1 MGTVQDKNKNMGKVM
16 GSSAKMAVATFSS
29 RILGL
34 VREQAMAAIFGASG
48 LTDAFTVA
56 YRIPN
61 MLRDLFAEGAF
72 SSAFVPI
79 FTEARLKDPLQA
91 RRLLWSLFVLLGGIT
106 GLISI
111 FIVLFA
117 PQLAHFLTTEK
128 FLGDL
133 QRFEITVT
141 LIRIMGPF
149 LLFISLSA
157 LFMGA
162 LNSIKIFFV
171 PALAPAFFNVVMIA
185 SIFTLPPVLEAR
197 GVHGIIAL
205 GIGVIA
211 GGFVQFLVQLPLIFK
226 KAYGPLGPI
235 ELINDYTKRIVHRV
249 GIGTIGIAANQI
261 NIIITTILATGTVL
275 GAVSWLTYAFR
286 LFQFPVGILSVSI
299 AGSNLVHFSDAWKEG
314 EKDKARDVLS
324 SSYFL
329 SYLTIVPALALLLAL
344 ARESVHI
351 VFERGAFDVE
361 DTYMTTKALYMY
373 LAGLPSYG
381 LYKIL
386 APTFF
391 TLDKPKVPVFI
402 SVFCIACNIVFCL
415 AMVPHYGFA
424 ILAMGTSLSMIL
436 NSGIQG
442 VFIKKYLDLP
452 SSFFFNWKIV
462 KIWFAGALCFA
473 VTKFMAFKFFTFGD
487 SLLVKVLMLIMLG
500 AIGAAVYGG
509 SLLVM
514 GEGKALK
521 KVLRRK

>member
-79 FTEARLKDPLQA
+79 FTEARLKDPLEA
-91 RRLLWSLFVLLGGIT
+91 RRLLWSLFVLLGSIT

-111 FIVLFA
+111 FIILFA

-149 LLFISLSA
+149 LLFVSLSA

-171 PALAPAFFNVVMIA
+171 PALAPAFFNIVMIT
-185 SIFTLPPVLEAR
+185 SIFTLPPVLEQR
-197 GVHGIIAL
+197 GVHGIVAL
-205 GIGVIA
+205 GIGVLV
-211 GGFVQFLVQLPLIFK
+211 GGFVQMLVQLPMIFK
-226 KAYGPLGPI
+226 HAYGPMGPI
-235 ELINDYTKRIVHRV
+235 SLVSDYTKRIVHRV

-314 EKDKARDVLS
+314 EHDKARDVLK

-361 DTYMTTKALYMY
+361 DTHMTTMALYMY

-402 SVFCIACNIVFCL
+402 SVFCITCNLIFCL
-415 AMVPHYGFA
+415 LMVQRFGFA
-424 ILAMGTSLSMIL
+424 ILALGTSLSMIL

-442 VFIKKYLDLP
+442 YFIKKYLELP
-452 SSFFFNWKIV
+452 YNFFMNWRIV
-462 KIWFAGALCFA
+462 KIWIAGLLCFG
-473 VTKFMAFKFFTFGD
+473 VTKFLAFKFFMFGEGILTKIG
-487 SLLVKVLMLIMLG
+487 LLVILG
-500 AIGAAVYGG
+500 SVGAAVYAGC
-509 SLLVM
+509 LLTL
-514 GEGKALK
+514 GESQALK